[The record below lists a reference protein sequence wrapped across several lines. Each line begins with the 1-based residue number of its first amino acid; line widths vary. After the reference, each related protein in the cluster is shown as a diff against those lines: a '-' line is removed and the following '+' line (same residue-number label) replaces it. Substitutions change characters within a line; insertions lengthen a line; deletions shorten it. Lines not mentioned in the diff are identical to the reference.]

1 MQKIALYPH
10 KMMQSDSC
18 EFMVALSVVHGC
30 LKCSSWLPLV
40 NENKAS
46 IILLVTVFKSKM
58 YTKLKCVLN
67 LHELQ
72 EKP

>member
-1 MQKIALYPH
+1 
-10 KMMQSDSC
+10 
-18 EFMVALSVVHGC
+18 MVALSVVHGC